1 MKTQFH
7 KDLAHSL
14 WKDFFKGS
22 VYKNKKRQEFSSHAV
37 TALLLDADSPGTN
50 RVVIKILIKH
60 PTDQSF
66 YL

>member
-1 MKTQFH
+1 MHTKCILSF
-7 KDLAHSL
+7 LV
-14 WKDFFKGS
+14 F
-22 VYKNKKRQEFSSHAV
+22 YKNKKRQEFSSHAV